1 MELIHLCSVTGRAM
15 IEQDLLPQSYKII
28 RQRMNAMKSLLASAG
43 VCALLVISVNTAQA
57 KPVKADNT
65 KQNQGALE
73 ENAVVADKQGN
84 GKEQI
89 KILGNIRKVIMDQ
102 KDLSMDAKNI
112 KILVSDSNFVVLRGP
127 VNSVE
132 EKERLE
138 ELVKSCAGVKGIKTQ
153 LSVAVKP
160 H

>member
-1 MELIHLCSVTGRAM
+1 
-15 IEQDLLPQSYKII
+15 
-28 RQRMNAMKSLLASAG
+28 MKSLLASAG

-57 KPVKADNT
+57 EPVKADNT
-65 KQNQGALE
+65 KQNRGALE

-84 GKEQI
+84 GREQI
-89 KILGNIRKVIMDQ
+89 KILGNVRRVIMKQ
-102 KDLSMDAKNI
+102 KNLSMDAKNV

-127 VNSVE
+127 VNSFE

-138 ELVKSCAGVKGIKTQ
+138 ELVKTCKGVKGIKTS
-153 LSVAVKP
+153 LSVAAKP

>member
-1 MELIHLCSVTGRAM
+1 
-15 IEQDLLPQSYKII
+15 
-28 RQRMNAMKSLLASAG
+28 MKRTLAFVGA
-43 VCALLVISVNTAQA
+43 CALLAISVNTAQA
-57 KPVKADNT
+57 KAVKADNT

-89 KILGNIRKVIMDQ
+89 KILANIRKAIMND
-102 KDLSMDAKNI
+102 KEFSMDAKNI

-127 VNSVE
+127 VDSDA

-138 ELVKSCAGVKGIKTQ
+138 ELVKRCAGVKGIKTS
-153 LSVAVKP
+153 LSVAAKP

>member
-1 MELIHLCSVTGRAM
+1 
-15 IEQDLLPQSYKII
+15 
-28 RQRMNAMKSLLASAG
+28 MKSLLASAG
-43 VCALLVISVNTAQA
+43 VCALLMISVSAAQA
-57 KPVKADNT
+57 EPVKADNT
-65 KQNQGALE
+65 KQNRGALE

-89 KILGNIRKVIMDQ
+89 KILGNIRRVIMKQ
-102 KDLSMDAKNI
+102 KNLSTDAKNV

-138 ELVKSCAGVKGIKTQ
+138 ELVKTCKGVTGIKTS
-153 LSVAVKP
+153 LSVAAKP